1 MTSFKD
7 RDNEIDLEVRAVHAI
22 FHNKMNMIVILFKVN
37 YRRIPIPNPTRP
49 GKRHN
54 LIAMNNSGDHES
66 KSFSNDNLPP
76 YSFFKSSYRGKAC
89 LWNLLALGY
98 YCNIQ
103 E

>member
-7 RDNEIDLEVRAVHAI
+7 KHNEIDMEVRVVHAI
-22 FHNKMNMIVILFKVN
+22 FHNKMNMKIILFKVN
-37 YRRIPIPNPTRP
+37 YHKISIPNPTRP

-54 LIAMNNSGDHES
+54 LTAMNSSGDHES
-66 KSFSNDNLPP
+66 KNFSNDNLPP
-76 YSFFKSSYRGKAC
+76 YSFSKSSYRGKAC

-98 YCNIQ
+98 DCNIQ